1 MDGLCEPADIF
12 YRSYKHFSIFTSE
25 IKTHKLM
32 KREVSYG
39 LYYGGFS
46 ILMMLVMY
54 VTELNRSNAANYL
67 NYIGLVVLAYFIYQ
81 FVQDF
86 KGQNEGFISFQKIFK
101 AGLSIGVLG
110 GVLSSIFFYVQVK
123 FIDTGYIKFV
133 LDQAII
139 EMQKKGLSDAMIDT
153 NMKMA
158 AKWTTAEFFLLMGVV
173 GSLFIS
179 SFVAVIMAF
188 AMKKPNPNEI
198 A

>member
-1 MDGLCEPADIF
+1 
-12 YRSYKHFSIFTSE
+12 
-25 IKTHKLM
+25 M

-39 LYYGGFS
+39 IYYGGFS

-54 VTELNRSNAANYL
+54 ITELNRSSAANYL
-67 NYIGLVVLAYFIYQ
+67 NYIGLVVLAYFIFQ
-81 FVQDF
+81 FV
-86 KGQNEGFISFQKIFK
+86 KEYKEQNEGFISFQKIFK

-110 GVLSSIFFYVQVK
+110 GVLSAIFFYVQVK

-133 LDQAII
+133 LDQAIV
-139 EMQKKGLSDAMIDT
+139 EMQKKGMSDEMIDM

-188 AMKKPNPNEI
+188 ILKKPNPNEI

>member
-1 MDGLCEPADIF
+1 MDGFCEPADIF
-12 YRSYKHFSIFTSE
+12 NRSYKHFSIFTSE

-46 ILMMLVMY
+46 ILLMLVMY
-54 VTELNRSNAANYL
+54 VTELNRSSAANYL
-67 NYIGLVVLAYFIYQ
+67 NYISLVVLAYFIYQ

-86 KGQNEGFISFQKIFK
+86 KAQNEGFISFSKIFK

-123 FIDTGYIKFV
+123 FIDTGYVQFV
-133 LDQAII
+133 LDQAMV
-139 EMQKKGLSDAMIDT
+139 EMQKKGMADEMIDQS
-153 NMKMA
+153 MKMA
-158 AKWTTAEFFLLMGVV
+158 EKWTTAEFFLLMGIV

-188 AMKKPNPNEI
+188 IMKKPNPNEI

>member
-1 MDGLCEPADIF
+1 
-12 YRSYKHFSIFTSE
+12 
-25 IKTHKLM
+25 
-32 KREVSYG
+32 
-39 LYYGGFS
+39 
-46 ILMMLVMY
+46 
-54 VTELNRSNAANYL
+54 
-67 NYIGLVVLAYFIYQ
+67 Q

-86 KGQNEGFISFQKIFK
+86 KSQNEGFISFSKIFK

-139 EMQKKGLSDAMIDT
+139 EMQKKGMSDAMIDT

>member
-1 MDGLCEPADIF
+1 
-12 YRSYKHFSIFTSE
+12 
-25 IKTHKLM
+25 M

-46 ILMMLVMY
+46 ILLMLVMY
-54 VTELNRSNAANYL
+54 VTELNRSTAANYL
-67 NYIGLVVLAYFIYQ
+67 NYINLAVLAYFIYQ

-86 KGQNEGFISFQKIFK
+86 KAGNEGFISFQKIFK
-101 AGLSIGVLG
+101 TGLSIGVLG
-110 GVLSSIFFYVQVK
+110 GVLSAIFFYVQVK
-123 FIDTGYIKFV
+123 FIDTGYINFI
-133 LDQAII
+133 LDQAMV
-139 EMQKKGLSDAMIDT
+139 EMQKKGMSDAMIDT

-158 AKWTTAEFFLLMGVV
+158 AKWTTAEFFFLMGAV

-188 AMKKPNPNEI
+188 ILKKPNPNEI